1 MAMEDLESKITKI
14 KPYLIVFFEFTI
26 IQKDILIQSQYS
38 NTNRAEKTGGT
49 SMGSEKLVKK
59 NV

>member
-38 NTNRAEKTGGT
+38 NTNRAEKTDRRYFNG
-49 SMGSEKLVKK
+49 K
-59 NV
+59 

>member
-26 IQKDILIQSQYS
+26 IQKDILIRSQ
-38 NTNRAEKTGGT
+38 
-49 SMGSEKLVKK
+49 
-59 NV
+59 